1 MNELV
6 KSFLNEKI
14 VEHRQMYHAL
24 NKAAETELEIIRSLK
39 SVCEEL
45 SNGD

>member
-1 MNELV
+1 MNELI

-14 VEHRQMYHAL
+14 IEHRQMYHDL